1 MSHMRIAL
9 LTLLVAA
16 PAHAQQNEPMT
27 VAMYAPA
34 AAFPDSS
41 ARLAYVQG
49 LARAIQQKT
58 GVPTS
63 GKAFVRLGD
72 LLAAKPDFA
81 IIDGQCI
88 AARQGTSG
96 TLLATAVIGGDLTQP
111 WGLYS
116 RGAPGPSDV
125 GLANLKGKKLVYA
138 KTGCRDSDFL
148 DNAMLD
154 GEIKTEAFF
163 GALDDKAD
171 VAAAVLTVRD
181 YKAADAVFA
190 PSSQARG
197 LTRVYEAGPVP
208 NPGFVALKSHPAAF
222 LDGVKEAVLSYGSG
236 GGIDGWRAA
245 APGAYSALGARLAGR
260 SKRLV
265 FAPPE
270 VVRLDDADVLV
281 LPASR
286 WDQATVKQHFWEP
299 SPAAGSTPAAT
310 QP

>member
-1 MSHMRIAL
+1 
-9 LTLLVAA
+9 
-16 PAHAQQNEPMT
+16 MT

-34 AAFPDSS
+34 TAFADSS

-58 GVPTS
+58 GVPTT

-72 LLAAKPDFA
+72 LLAARPDFA
-81 IIDGQCI
+81 IIDGQCLG
-88 AARQGTSG
+88 ARQGTG
-96 TLLATAVIGGDLTQP
+96 TLLATAAIGGDVTQT

-116 RGAPGPSDV
+116 RPGER
-125 GLANLKGKKLVYA
+125 LASLKGKKLVYV
-138 KTGCRDSDFL
+138 KTGCRDADFL

-154 GEIKTEAFF
+154 GELRTEGYF
-163 GALDDKAD
+163 GALIDKPD
-171 VAAAVLTVRD
+171 VTGAVLTVRD

-190 PSSQARG
+190 PASQARG
-197 LTRVYEAGPVP
+197 LARVYDAGPVP
-208 NPGFVALKSHPAAF
+208 NPGFVALKSHPTAF
-222 LDGVKEAVLSYGSG
+222 LEGVKEAVLSYGSG

-245 APGAYSALGARLAGR
+245 APGAYSALGARLVGR

-270 VVRLDDADVLV
+270 IVRLDDADVLV

-299 SPAAGSTPAAT
+299 SPAVAGAPAAT

>member
-1 MSHMRIAL
+1 MPFATNGAVQIFHETFGDPNDP
-9 LTLLVAA
+9 TLVLV
-16 PAHAQQNEPMT
+16 N
-27 VAMYAPA
+27 
-34 AAFPDSS
+34 
-41 ARLAYVQG
+41 G
-49 LARAIQQKT
+49 L
-58 GVPTS
+58 GS
-63 GKAFVRLGD
+63 
-72 LLAAKPDFA
+72 
-81 IIDGQCI
+81 QCI
-88 AARQGTSG
+88 NFRSEWCERFVAKGYQVVRM
-96 TLLATAVIGGDLTQP
+96 DN
-111 WGLYS
+111 
-116 RGAPGPSDV
+116 RDV

-138 KTGCRDSDFL
+138 KTGCRDGDFL

-154 GEIKTEAFF
+154 GELRTEGYF
-163 GALDDKAD
+163 GALIDKPD
-171 VAAAVLTVRD
+171 VAGAVLTVRD

-270 VVRLDDADVLV
+270 IVRLDDADVLV